1 MFYERNYSKTTIRLR
16 LSDYGHN
23 HMESK
28 LLKYDWLMRWA
39 FFLNS
44 GQKLL
49 DPDWLRRFILPIR
62 TKYQKY
68 TQ

>member
-1 MFYERNYSKTTIRLR
+1 MVIIIWRA
-16 LSDYGHN
+16 
-23 HMESK
+23 K

-44 GQKLL
+44 GQKLF